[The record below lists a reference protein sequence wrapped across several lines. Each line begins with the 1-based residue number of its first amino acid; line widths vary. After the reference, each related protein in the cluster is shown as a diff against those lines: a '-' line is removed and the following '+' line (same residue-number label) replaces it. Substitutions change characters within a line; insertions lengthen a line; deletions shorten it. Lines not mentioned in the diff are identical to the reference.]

1 MQPTSPLR
9 NYIDVKKS
17 IKLFNK
23 NNEKPL
29 VSVKKQ
35 MFVFTNSFIK
45 KNFLKPFFEKKMTI
59 SRQKVPTSYEVNGA
73 IYIFKVKSFKKKEV
87 SYRNSITF
95 LMKV

>member
-1 MQPTSPLR
+1 MLKGQKNTQNFSSANDVVKHFIKQSRILNGEDSIVYLQPTSPLR

-35 MFVFTNSFIK
+35 MFVFTK
-45 KNFLKPFFEKKMTI
+45 L
-59 SRQKVPTSYEVNGA
+59 Y
-73 IYIFKVKSFKKKEV
+73 
-87 SYRNSITF
+87 
-95 LMKV
+95 L